1 MFPSQGRERESA
13 ECKTSL
19 ADRLDPPNPTPT
31 DQSLPPPA
39 RSRHRLGKR
48 AATRFR
54 AKPHT
59 NCDTQTRALSHS
71 TMRTHR
77 THAHGTRRRAAS
89 SLSSPWG
96 SGGGRPARHTWPSTG
111 SGCASSAALVSAA
124 RTSTHTR
131 LGAVPSIGSLKALA
145 ASDGR
150 AMGPAARRHARVA
163 CAPPPPHAQLF
174 GACRAHL
181 VGGRVAEGEHEA
193 GADEAVA
200 QRGVALPVPRVG
212 PPAARRRPH
221 CAPQPQ

>member
-39 RSRHRLGKR
+39 RSRRRLGKR

-59 NCDTQTRALSHS
+59 NCDTQARALSHS

-77 THAHGTRRRAAS
+77 HTHTAHAGAQPAASVPLGVQAGVVQRGILGPVLARDVLRRRHW
-89 SLSSPWG
+89 SPL
-96 SGGGRPARHTWPSTG
+96 RAHQH
-111 SGCASSAALVSAA
+111 
-124 RTSTHTR
+124 THTR
-131 LGAVPSIGSLKALA
+131 LGAVPSISSLKALA

-181 VGGRVAEGEHEA
+181 VGG
-193 GADEAVA
+193 
-200 QRGVALPVPRVG
+200 
-212 PPAARRRPH
+212 
-221 CAPQPQ
+221 